1 MTKNLVGLGARP
13 SQVAQGQRIHLPT
26 QEMQE
31 PRVQSPG
38 REDPP
43 EQEMAIHFSTLAW
56 GIAWIEG
63 PGGLQSIGLQ
73 RVRCDRTCF
82 MEEAINPV
90 SQHSVIR
97 PSDLLI
103 LGTSCADCDSWSLGS
118 YCSLF
123 LSFFS
128 SFPLVFFHP

>member
-56 GIAWIEG
+56 KIPWTEER
-63 PGGLQSIGLQ
+63 GGLQSTGSQ
-73 RVRCDRTCF
+73 RVGHD
-82 MEEAINPV
+82 
-90 SQHSVIR
+90 
-97 PSDLLI
+97 
-103 LGTSCADCDSWSLGS
+103 
-118 YCSLF
+118 
-123 LSFFS
+123 
-128 SFPLVFFHP
+128 